1 MAKTNSSPKH
11 GGLYLGVDVGA
22 TKIQASLAEECGAI
36 VGRCRRPTP
45 QKKDPGELMAALQ
58 GAMSDLLAERGLES
72 TDLRAIG
79 VAVPGAVDAEA
90 GRVVFASN
98 LSIVG
103 LSLVADLEKRFGV
116 PVVLD
121 NDGNLGILGERW
133 LGSARHAHSAIGIF
147 VGTGIGG
154 GFVQGET
161 LWRGWRGTAMEMGHI
176 IMQLGGPKCGCGSLG
191 CFEALAGRLA
201 IERDIRQALAQG
213 RKTVMKDRL
222 DEDPSR
228 IRSGALRDALAAG
241 DKPVT
246 EILRRASE
254 VIGHACVSM
263 CRLLDPEVIVL
274 GGGVCEACGDFML
287 PIARKVMQS
296 DALAAVGQG
305 NGLLLAALG
314 DDAIVLGAVALARR
328 RIGRSPFDDRFQ
340 AAATYPPVAWP
351 QPGRM
356 SVGDMTC
363 AGDVT
368 IRVNGKV
375 KAYKKAL
382 DPAGSGLPRRL
393 GLDALAKTCQGGP
406 ELLIVGTGRC
416 EAVQLPADS
425 RQYLARRAIEPIVLP
440 TDQAVQ
446 AYNTSKKRRAAIFFA
461 VE

>member
-1 MAKTNSSPKH
+1 MAKTNGSPKR
-11 GGLYLGVDVGA
+11 GRLYLGVDVGA
-22 TKIQASLAEECGAI
+22 TKIQASLAEESGVI
-36 VGRCRRPTP
+36 LGRCRRSTP
-45 QKKDPGELMAALQ
+45 RKKDPGQLMAALQ
-58 GAMSDLLAERGLES
+58 GAVSDLLEDQDLAS

-79 VAVPGAVDAEA
+79 VAVPGAVDADA

-103 LSLVADLEKRFGV
+103 LNLVADLETRFGV

-133 LGSARHAHSAIGIF
+133 LGSARGAHSGIGIF

-161 LWRGWRGTAMEMGHI
+161 LWRGCRGTAMEMGHI

-201 IERDIRQALAQG
+201 IERDIRQAIADG
-213 RKTVMKDRL
+213 KKTVLKDRL
-222 DEDPSR
+222 GDDSR
-228 IRSGALRDALAAG
+228 IRSGMLQDALAAG
-241 DKPVT
+241 DRLVT
-246 EILRRASE
+246 DILRRASE
-254 VIGHACVSM
+254 VIGLACLSM
-263 CRLLDPEVIVL
+263 YRLLDAEVIVL

-287 PIARKVMQS
+287 PIARKAMQA
-296 DALAAVGQG
+296 DPLAAAREG

-314 DDAIVLGAVALARR
+314 DDAIVLGAVALARQR
-328 RIGRSPFDDRFQ
+328 VGRSPFNGRFQ

-351 QPGRM
+351 EPGHM
-356 SVGDMTC
+356 SVGDKIRT
-363 AGDVT
+363 GDVT

-382 DPAGSGLPRRL
+382 DPAGRGLSRRL
-393 GLDALAKTCQGGP
+393 GLETLAKTCQGGP

-416 EAVQLPADS
+416 EEVELPKDS
-425 RQYLARRAIEPIVLP
+425 RQYLACRAIETIVLP

-446 AYNTSKKRRAAIFFA
+446 AYNTSKKRRAAVFFA
-461 VE
+461 KE